1 MEEKPMSDE
10 NFLLKTLND
19 TVLSRRSFLKW
30 SAALGGTAVL
40 AGGFSYGLKAIENAA
55 EQEASSEGKWVSAA
69 CWHNCGGRCLNF
81 ALVNDGVVI
90 RQKTDDNHP
99 DSPDFPQIRGC
110 ARGRSQRQQV
120 FGVDRLKYPM
130 VRKNWEPGG
139 GNKELRGRDEW
150 VRISWDEALDIV
162 ASEIKRIKEAYGNEA
177 ILRTGGNEIGRTLS
191 LVGGYVSKWGGS
203 SRGTWTTAGS
213 IIGANSWGVNDRL
226 EYRNSK
232 LIVMWAQNPI
242 WASGGNPTYNYL
254 QAKRAGAKFIFID
267 PFYND
272 SAEVLADEWIP
283 IRPATDMSML
293 LAIANVLLTEDDPIN
308 NPLIDWDFLDR
319 CTIGF
324 DKEHLPE
331 GADPED
337 NFQDY
342 VLGLDPSGNTASE
355 GHKNYPAKTP
365 EWASE
370 ICGVPPERIRRF
382 AREIATTKPTAF
394 LISYA
399 PARVHEAQS
408 LPQAFMAVGAM
419 IGSMGVSG
427 GGVGPTT
434 HGHACDRAREAPRL
448 VPIGSSGVPGISNPI
463 SDIRINN
470 NELWDAVLTGEY
482 TDGVGPKKPI
492 NIQLIYHGG
501 GNALQTVVGM
511 TKGITAHRKV
521 EFVVAQN
528 YVLTTNAK
536 YADIVLPVTTKWE
549 RYDSFTGGLPNT
561 EFSHILA
568 SQVIEP
574 LYEAKDDIWIA
585 AEIGKRLGLDPKEI
599 DPIPPNQQLF
609 NQLAGTEVI
618 TEDGS
623 GYEKLLTITSED
635 IAEMGVEGEPQRGR
649 ISLKEFKE
657 KGCYQVERYPG
668 DKYGYIAYKD
678 FRDDPE
684 GHPLSSESGK
694 LEIHS
699 QALAD
704 RINSLGWTTIRPIPA
719 YIPPTEGYEYS
730 FDDWDNKVKGD
741 YPLQLYTIHYGRRSH
756 TIFNSV
762 PQLRRAFP
770 QEFFMNP
777 IDAEERGIEHG
788 DTVLIT
794 SRHGKVLRPAY
805 ITERIMPGVVDL
817 PHGSWV
823 EMDEEIG
830 IDKAG
835 ADNIIGGDIPT
846 VEGHQGWNSCNVQVE
861 KWTGEQ
867 LMPDYTWPQ
876 RIPLKEA

>member
-1 MEEKPMSDE
+1 MSDE

-30 SAALGGTAVL
+30 SAALGGTAAL
-40 AGGFSYGLKAIENAA
+40 AGGLGVGLKAIENAA
-55 EQEASSEGKWVSAA
+55 EQEAAEGKWISAA
-69 CWHNCGGRCLNF
+69 CWHNCGGRC
-81 ALVNDGVVI
+81 VNKAYVVDGVII

-99 DSPDFPQIRGC
+99 DSPDYPQMRGC
-110 ARGRSQRQQV
+110 ARGRSQRYQV
-120 FGVDRLKYPM
+120 FGADRLKYPM

-139 GNKELRGRDEW
+139 GDKELRGRDEW

-177 ILRTGGNEIGRTLS
+177 ILLPGGGEIGRMLD
-191 LVGGYVSKWGGS
+191 LYGGCVAHWGAH
-203 SRGTWTTAGS
+203 SRGTWGS
-213 IIGANSWGVNDRL
+213 PVSGIIGAYSWGASDRL
-226 EYRNSK
+226 DYRNSK
-232 LIVMWAQNPI
+232 LIVMWAENPI

-272 SAEVLADEWIP
+272 SAQVLADEWIP
-283 IRPATDMSML
+283 IRPATDTSML
-293 LAIANVLLTEDDPIN
+293 LAIAYVLLTEDDTIN

-342 VLGLDPSGNTASE
+342 VLGLDASGNTASE

-394 LISYA
+394 LCGYSM
-399 PARVHEAQS
+399 ARVHKAYS
-408 LPQAFMAVGAM
+408 IPQAFLAVGAM

-427 GGVGPTT
+427 GGVGPST

-448 VPIGSSGVPGISNPI
+448 VNVGGTGVPGIESTRIRLNHNDMWNAVLNGEYI
-463 SDIRINN
+463 SDEGSKEQIDIRM
-470 NELWDAVLTGEY
+470 
-482 TDGVGPKKPI
+482 
-492 NIQLIYHGG
+492 IYHGG
-501 GNALQTVVGM
+501 SNRLQTDIGQA
-511 TKGITAHRKV
+511 TGIVAHRAV

-528 YVLTTNAK
+528 FVLTSSVK
-536 YADIVLPVTTKWE
+536 YADVVLPVTTQWE

-561 EFSHILA
+561 EISQILA
-568 SQVIEP
+568 SQITEP
-574 LYEAKDDIWIA
+574 LFEARDDIWIA
-585 AEIGKRLGLDPKEI
+585 KEIGVRLGLDPEVI
-599 DPIPPNQQLF
+599 DPVPPNQQLF
-609 NQLAGTEVI
+609 NQLAGAEVI

-623 GYEKLLTITSED
+623 AYEKLVTITAED

-657 KGCYQVERYPG
+657 KGVYQVKRYPG
-668 DKYGYIAYKD
+668 DNYGFIAYKD

-704 RINSLGWTTIRPIPA
+704 RINSWGWETIRPIPT
-719 YIPPTEGYEYS
+719 YIPPTEGYEDT
-730 FDDWDNKVKGD
+730 FADWENKIKGD
-741 YPLQLYTIHYGRRSH
+741 YPLQLFTIHYGRRSH
-756 TIFNSV
+756 TIFDNVSH
-762 PQLRRAFP
+762 LRRAFP

-777 IDAEERGIEHG
+777 IDAEARGITQG
-788 DTVLIT
+788 DTVLVT
-794 SRHGKVLRPAY
+794 GLHGKCLRPAY
-805 ITERIMPGVVDL
+805 LTERLMPGVVIL
-817 PHGSWV
+817 PHGAWV
-823 EMDEEIG
+823 EVDEETG
-830 IDKAG
+830 IDEAG
-835 ADNIIGGDIPT
+835 SDNYIQDIPAT
-846 VEGHQGWNSCNVQVE
+846 HLYAPYNSIVQVE
-861 KWTGEQ
+861 KYEGPIE
-867 LMPDYTWPQ
+867 LLPDYQWPQ
-876 RIPLKEA
+876 RIPIKEA